1 MRRHSSLGKELSI
14 TLFMI
19 RDKNVMVEFKDLL
32 LRGKV
37 ISVVTFVVNNSVKY
51 TWFGVAD
58 KSQIKLLA
66 QRICIYDLF
75 K

>member
-37 ISVVTFVVNNSVKY
+37 ISVVTFVVNNSAV
-51 TWFGVAD
+51 
-58 KSQIKLLA
+58 
-66 QRICIYDLF
+66 
-75 K
+75 

>member
-37 ISVVTFVVNNSVKY
+37 ISVGGKQQC
-51 TWFGVAD
+51 
-58 KSQIKLLA
+58 K
-66 QRICIYDLF
+66 IYLVWDG
-75 K
+75 